1 MSSSGTTD
9 TADTMTMAS
18 NSQGIALLA
27 ISITTMVIALSTCIL
42 RYCVRFRINQTIG
55 WEDYFVGGA
64 MFVGIIGASFAI
76 VESVSQDSTQ
86 SALQFD
92 YLAQP
97 WLNMSSALS
106 KTAIY
111 LFLQRLVARSRTW
124 RVVLAVQITFLLLI
138 NLAYTFTTLLQ
149 CRPLEKLWKPD
160 IDGYC
165 WSLSI
170 QQSIGYFQGAIDV
183 ATQLFITLFPI
194 MVIQD
199 LDIPRNV
206 RWPFYVL
213 SVTSVIVAMFG
224 ALRTYNISLIQ
235 LDERQTFDIIK
246 TILAVLEQNLNIV
259 SANILPIV
267 SLFSQNIRLISE
279 ALNDTSQTHLG
290 ERDTTSVLSKR
301 SERSRAERRRSQ
313 GSSDNVVV
321 ESGSSQRPSTADSI
335 SSAHEAVIAE
345 AWPLRIIKTV
355 SVEIVEEDA
364 PGAAQ
369 GSDKE
374 DSRSGSRQQNWDS
387 YLQK

>member
-1 MSSSGTTD
+1 MGGLFRRRGNVRRDNRRKLRHRRKREPRQHAERAAIRLPS
-9 TADTMTMAS
+9 AAMAKHE
-18 NSQGIALLA
+18 L
-27 ISITTMVIALSTCIL
+27 
-42 RYCVRFRINQTIG
+42 
-55 WEDYFVGGA
+55 GA
-64 MFVGIIGASFAI
+64 QQDGDI
-76 VESVSQDSTQ
+76 SVSPAPCRQE
-86 SALQFD
+86 
-92 YLAQP
+92 P
-97 WLNMSSALS
+97 
-106 KTAIY
+106 
-111 LFLQRLVARSRTW
+111 
-124 RVVLAVQITFLLLI
+124 
-138 NLAYTFTTLLQ
+138 NLAGRVGCADY

-364 PGAAQ
+364 PGAGQ